1 MTHERRRKR
10 SEMVSEAASLYLEAV
25 LERSRLKAVTLAS
38 EEGLLVAGA
47 GPGYDHEWLAALGAF
62 ENSEA
67 RLQPMIEEFTH
78 GQGLMSFDVPIHGRV
93 LRLASVGDE
102 APPVEAAGIA
112 LSRIFAPMF
121 ADRAP
126 AVAQT

>member
-1 MTHERRRKR
+1 MTHERRKRR

-25 LERSRLKAVTLAS
+25 IERSRLKAVTLAS

-47 GPGYDHEWLAALGAF
+47 GQGYDHEWLAALGAF
-62 ENSEA
+62 ESQEE
-67 RLQPMIEEFTH
+67 RLRPMINEFTH
-78 GQGLMSFDVPIHGRV
+78 GQGLMAFDVPIHGRV
-93 LRLASVGDE
+93 LRLAAVGDE

-121 ADRAP
+121 ADRTP
-126 AVAQT
+126 PVAKN